1 MIYVVIVALWAALL
15 IPMWLRR
22 HDRSSEDRSTKR
34 FISAMASLSSD
45 AHPVVRNS
53 PAHRAATSGAHPLS
67 RESLDRDAQ
76 FDARDLQPN
85 AARNAARSR
94 AARRRMVVMS
104 FLGLL
109 AAVTLG
115 LSLASIVPI
124 IVPITA
130 AALAVMFIIAGAAT
144 ASSRTT
150 PTVSSRENVRRDGE
164 GVVLKPGPA
173 PRTPRSRVDEEDE
186 RLATPPTQIDRAR
199 ELRRREALDDYSEPR
214 RAVGQ

>member
-1 MIYVVIVALWAALL
+1 
-15 IPMWLRR
+15 
-22 HDRSSEDRSTKR
+22 
-34 FISAMASLSSD
+34 
-45 AHPVVRNS
+45 
-53 PAHRAATSGAHPLS
+53 
-67 RESLDRDAQ
+67 
-76 FDARDLQPN
+76 
-85 AARNAARSR
+85 
-94 AARRRMVVMS
+94 MVVMS

-124 IVPITA
+124 VVPITA